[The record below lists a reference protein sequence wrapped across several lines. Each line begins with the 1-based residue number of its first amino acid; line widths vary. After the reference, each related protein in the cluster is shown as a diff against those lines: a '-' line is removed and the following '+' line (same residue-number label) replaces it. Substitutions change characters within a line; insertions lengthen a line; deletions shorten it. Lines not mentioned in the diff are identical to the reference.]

1 MPRYVEKTV
10 DNFIANFNKT
20 SGVLTFEET
29 LRSALLIGGIYML
42 LSIGKGFFLF
52 CPEGKTK
59 IRAMD
64 NINTIFSRAAEKTGI
79 ESASQ
84 RNGRR
89 STVNI
94 AIGICWTRENSVKG
108 SVGSSI
114 WCIALPVIAISA
126 NAFRFI
132 SKIAMKSKFGEI
144 YFARMSKVPKHT

>member
-1 MPRYVEKTV
+1 MNTNKMNGIAMIRYLTMAPRIGVVRPIRTNKLRVKKTER
-10 DNFIANFNKT
+10 I
-20 SGVLTFEET
+20 S
-29 LRSALLIGGIYML
+29 
-42 LSIGKGFFLF
+42 KGFFFF
-52 CPEGKTK
+52 CLEGKTK

-108 SVGSSI
+108 SVGSPI

>member
-1 MPRYVEKTV
+1 MMRYLTMAPRIGVVRPIRT
-10 DNFIANFNKT
+10 NK
-20 SGVLTFEET
+20 
-29 LRSALLIGGIYML
+29 LRTKKMERMS
-42 LSIGKGFFLF
+42 KGFFLF
-52 CPEGKTK
+52 CLEGKTK
-59 IRAMD
+59 IRAID
-64 NINTIFSRAAEKTGI
+64 KINRIFSKAAEKTGS

-108 SVGSSI
+108 SVGSPI

-132 SKIAMKSKFGEI
+132 SKIAMKSKLGEI